1 MVFCPTSPVARC
13 PLPRMLVRGCG
24 LGLAAALL
32 YQASYVLIGANFRTV
47 VPGQIYRC
55 AQLSARQLDEVVRQN
70 GIRTVIN
77 LRGCCEPAEW
87 YLNQSRVLSEC
98 QVSQEDL
105 GCSAGRLPSTQT
117 IQELVHVLEQTE
129 YPILVHC
136 HRGIDRTG
144 LVIAVALILHCN
156 RLAKPATWIASSIST
171 RNG

>member
-1 MVFCPTSPVARC
+1 MVQQ
-13 PLPRMLVRGCG
+13 
-24 LGLAAALL
+24 
-32 YQASYVLIGANFRTV
+32 Y
-47 VPGQIYRC
+47 
-55 AQLSARQLDEVVRQN
+55 

-87 YLNQSRVLSEC
+87 YLNQSRVLSKY

-105 GCSAGRLPSTQT
+105 GCSAGRLPSTQM

-144 LVIAVALILHCN
+144 LVIAVALMLHSDIDLDEALNQLTIKYCARPVWQN
-156 RLAKPATWIASSIST
+156 RQHGSLL
-171 RNG
+171 